1 MSTEINTVQFSG
13 IIFAVM
19 RQRINEFKN
28 CGCRSKWSQLAWNF
42 FKWNI

>member
-19 RQRINEFKN
+19 RQ
-28 CGCRSKWSQLAWNF
+28 
-42 FKWNI
+42 